1 MLLHSFPLLLSFTK
15 VPHCPRS
22 VLPAF
27 ECLQIVR
34 AAKRSG
40 ENEHRPQRSCCAAGG
55 RRGSLHRG
63 CTARR
68 ASLAATSRA
77 RRRLLPEV
85 LPTGAPHGSTG
96 HRYAGAPRTPIA
108 SGTLH
113 HSHDASRRA
122 AAQTGFRF
130 TAGDVTSNDRASSLT
145 MPHRLPR
152 SNFAVRSR
160 VVPLLRDMWTLRASA

>member
-15 VPHCPRS
+15 VTHCPRS

-34 AAKRSG
+34 AANRSG
-40 ENEHRPQRSCCAAGG
+40 ENENRPQRSCCAAGG
-55 RRGSLHRG
+55 RRGSLHGG
-63 CTARR
+63 CPARR

-77 RRRLLPEV
+77 RARRRLLPEV
-85 LPTGAPHGSTG
+85 VPTGAPHASTG

-113 HSHDASRRA
+113 HSRDASRRA

-145 MPHRLPR
+145 
-152 SNFAVRSR
+152 SV
-160 VVPLLRDMWTLRASA
+160 